1 MQDAKEIWSELVKAC
16 ELLDKASACSG
27 IGPDAAL
34 TWWSEKGRLT
44 RNHLSLHHQAYGLA
58 SADLSTKD
66 NEMFEH
72 IDSLN
77 FLLSNERIRLSLAK
91 SESEIA
97 IRSGWVK
104 QLEKEIEGEK
114 KFIAENAISDDDLL
128 SELGY

>member
-1 MQDAKEIWSELVKAC
+1 
-16 ELLDKASACSG
+16 
-27 IGPDAAL
+27 
-34 TWWSEKGRLT
+34 
-44 RNHLSLHHQAYGLA
+44 
-58 SADLSTKD
+58 
-66 NEMFEH
+66 MFEH

-114 KFIAENAISDDDLL
+114 FITENAISDDDLL

>member
-1 MQDAKEIWSELVKAC
+1 
-16 ELLDKASACSG
+16 
-27 IGPDAAL
+27 
-34 TWWSEKGRLT
+34 
-44 RNHLSLHHQAYGLA
+44 
-58 SADLSTKD
+58 
-66 NEMFEH
+66 MFEH

-114 KFIAENAISDDDLL
+114 KFITENAISDDDLL
-128 SELGY
+128 SELDINYEPPTISRSASSTCRH

>member
-1 MQDAKEIWSELVKAC
+1 MLRQ
-16 ELLDKASACSG
+16 SG
-27 IGPDAAL
+27 NV
-34 TWWSEKGRLT
+34 